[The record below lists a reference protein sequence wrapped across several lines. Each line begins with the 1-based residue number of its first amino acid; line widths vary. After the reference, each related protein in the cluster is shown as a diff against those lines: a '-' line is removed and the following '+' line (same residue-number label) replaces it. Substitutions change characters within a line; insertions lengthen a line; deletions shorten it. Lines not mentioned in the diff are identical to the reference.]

1 MTAQI
6 GFSTRPAW
14 LALPELADP
23 AAPAGGPRPASFSQ
37 LLLDS
42 LSATS
47 ELDLQSQAAI
57 QQQLAG
63 EEISQVEVFTAVKKA
78 DLSLR
83 MMLQIRNKLVDAWQE
98 IQQLRM

>member
-1 MTAQI
+1 MTAQV
-6 GFSTRPAW
+6 GFSTLPGW
-14 LALPELADP
+14 MALPELADS
-23 AAPAGGPRPASFSQ
+23 AATAAGARNVSFSQ
-37 LLLDS
+37 LLVDS
-42 LSATS
+42 LSETS
-47 ELDLQSQAAI
+47 QLDMQAQHAI

-63 EEISQVEVFTAVKKA
+63 EDISQVEVFTAVKKA

>member
-1 MTAQI
+1 MTSQV
-6 GFSTRPAW
+6 GFSTLPGW
-14 LALPELADP
+14 MALPDLAGP
-23 AAPAGGPRPASFSQ
+23 AVPAGGRGDVSFSQ
-37 LLLDS
+37 LLLNS
-42 LSATS
+42 LSETS
-47 ELDLQSQAAI
+47 QLDLQAQSAI

-83 MMLQIRNKLVDAWQE
+83 MMLQIRNKLVEAWQE

>member
-6 GFSTRPAW
+6 GFSTLPGW
-14 LALPELADP
+14 LSLPELAGPP
-23 AAPAGGPRPASFSQ
+23 AHAAGPGPVSFSQ
-37 LLLDS
+37 LLVDS
-42 LSATS
+42 LAETS
-47 ELDLQSQAAI
+47 QFDIQAQSAI

-63 EEISQVEVFTAVKKA
+63 EDISQVEVFTAMKKA

>member
-1 MTAQI
+1 MTAQV
-6 GFSTRPAW
+6 GFSTLPGW
-14 LALPELADP
+14 MALPELADP
-23 AAPAGGPRPASFSQ
+23 TVPRAGARDVSFSQ
-37 LLLDS
+37 LLVNS
-42 LSATS
+42 LSETS
-47 ELDLQSQAAI
+47 QLDLEAQSAI
-57 QQQLAG
+57 EQQLAG